1 MENILTIRAA
11 HKAFGGLKA
20 IDGCSFEVRRGSITG
35 LIGPNGAGKTTAFNL
50 LTGLSTPDSGT
61 VHFEGKDITRWPTYK
76 RARLGLTRTFQM
88 IRIFPELTV
97 LDNLKVALKDNQ
109 QGLHQIFLNQKKL
122 QARLT
127 EEALEL
133 LDTVNLADKA
143 HLFAGQL
150 SYGQQKLLEILRA
163 AAMDPRM
170 ILLDEPAAGINRT
183 ALKTITDLILHLQA
197 QGKTILIIEHDMNFI
212 MQLCEKVIVMDFGRV
227 IAEGTPGD
235 IQKNPK
241 VLEAYL
247 GRTAA

>member
-1 MENILTIRAA
+1 MKETLLRIQNL
-11 HKAFGGLKA
+11 HKSFGGIKA
-20 IDGCSFEVRRGSITG
+20 IDGAAFEVRRGSITG
-35 LIGPNGAGKTTAFNL
+35 LIGPNGAGKTTLFNL
-50 LTGLSTPDSGT
+50 IAGLSTPESGS
-61 VHFEGKDITRWPTYK
+61 VYFEEKDITKEPVYR

-97 LDNLKVALKDNQ
+97 LENIKVALKDNRQ
-109 QGLHQIFLNQKKL
+109 SLLDIFRSQKKL
-122 QARLT
+122 QKRLT
-127 EEALEL
+127 EEALAL
-133 LDTVNLADKA
+133 LESVALTDKA
-143 HLFAGQL
+143 HLFAGAL

-163 AAMDPRM
+163 VATDPRL

-183 ALKTITDLILHLQA
+183 ALKGITQFIQKLQA

-227 IAEGTPGD
+227 IAEGTPSD

-247 GRTAA
+247 GNA